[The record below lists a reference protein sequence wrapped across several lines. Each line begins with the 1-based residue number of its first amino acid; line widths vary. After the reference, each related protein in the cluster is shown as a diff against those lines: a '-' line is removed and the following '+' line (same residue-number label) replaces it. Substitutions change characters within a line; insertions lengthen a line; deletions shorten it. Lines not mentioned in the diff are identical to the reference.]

1 MTTVTVALTPSAA
14 RNIGRA
20 MAEQV
25 SRVNEKPPVLVEL
38 TSRVKANP
46 EYAASE
52 LLRLKAEVAQLKADL
67 AAAQAG
73 AIANAPRWCTPAEA
87 ARHLG
92 KHVSSIN
99 RALHDGRLNG
109 TQGSNGQWRV
119 ALPLPPSL
127 PTRPRG
133 RKRKTS

>member
-1 MTTVTVALTPSAA
+1 MTTVAFSQSVANRVGS
-14 RNIGRA
+14 A
-20 MAEQV
+20 MAQQV
-25 SRVNEKPPVLVEL
+25 ERANDPH
-38 TSRVKANP
+38 TKAMRLCRQHPQN
-46 EYAASE
+46 AAA
-52 LLRLKAEVAQLKADL
+52 LILALQAEVAQLKADL

-127 PTRPRG
+127 PTRTRG
-133 RKRKTS
+133 RKRKAL

>member
-1 MTTVTVALTPSAA
+1 MTTVALTPSTA
-14 RNIGRA
+14 RHIGRA

-25 SRVNEKPPVLVEL
+25 ERVNEKPSVLVEL

-46 EYAASE
+46 EFAASE

-73 AIANAPRWCTPAEA
+73 AIAAAPRSCTVEEA
-87 ARHLG
+87 ARHFG
-92 KHVSSIN
+92 KHISTIW
-99 RALHDGRLNG
+99 RALNDGRLLG
-109 TQGSNGQWRV
+109 HQESNTHWRV
-119 ALPLPPSL
+119 SLPLPDTL
-127 PTRPRG
+127 PTRQRG

>member
-1 MTTVTVALTPSAA
+1 MTTTVAFSQPGMRTRSH
-14 RNIGRA
+14 RHRA
-20 MAEQV
+20 DADAPVMTRTQAEDAYMREV
-25 SRVNEKPPVLVEL
+25 RANEKLREQL
-38 TSRVKANP
+38 RQANARVQ
-46 EYAASE
+46 
-52 LLRLKAEVAQLKADL
+52 QLEADL

-73 AIANAPRWCTPAEA
+73 AIAAAPRWCTPAEA

-119 ALPLPPSL
+119 ALPLPPAL
-127 PTRPRG
+127 PTRTRG
-133 RKRKTS
+133 RKRKTL

>member
-1 MTTVTVALTPSAA
+1 MTTVAFTPSTA
-14 RNIGRA
+14 RAIGRS
-20 MAEQV
+20 MAQQV
-25 SRVNEKPPVLVEL
+25 GRVNDPDHARDQLKLRCKE
-38 TSRVKANP
+38 NP
-46 EYAASE
+46 GFAADE
-52 LLRLKAEVAQLKADL
+52 LLRLRAQIAQLKADL

-99 RALHDGRLNG
+99 RALHDERLNG

-119 ALPLPPSL
+119 ALPLPPAL
-127 PTRPRG
+127 PTRQRG
-133 RKRKTS
+133 RKRKPS

>member
-1 MTTVTVALTPSAA
+1 MTTVAFSQSMANRVGS
-14 RNIGRA
+14 A
-20 MAEQV
+20 MAQQV
-25 SRVNEKPPVLVEL
+25 ERANDPH
-38 TSRVKANP
+38 TKAMRLCRQHPQN
-46 EYAASE
+46 AAA
-52 LLRLKAEVAQLKADL
+52 LILALQAEVAQLKADL

-92 KHVSSIN
+92 KHVSSVN

-133 RKRKTS
+133 RKRKPL

>member
-1 MTTVTVALTPSAA
+1 MTTVAFTPSTA
-14 RNIGRA
+14 RHIGRS
-20 MAEQV
+20 MAQQV
-25 SRVNEKPPVLVEL
+25 GRVNDPDHARDQLKLNCGMYPGRAADLIL
-38 TSRVKANP
+38 T
-46 EYAASE
+46 
-52 LLRLKAEVAQLKADL
+52 LQAEVAQLKADL

-99 RALHDGRLNG
+99 RALHDERLNG
-109 TQGSNGQWRV
+109 SQGSNGQWRV

-127 PTRPRG
+127 PTRQRG